1 MPYLPATASVSFL
14 PDWPKPLVSENSAT
28 LVMPRFFMSSN
39 TFSAAMRSVWGVLK
53 THFLTGSMITTAP
66 AREMKG
72 TPARSTSGTVDIV
85 EPVVVPPTMRSTL
98 SSSIRRLA
106 KPLAL
111 LASLPSS

>member
-1 MPYLPATASVSFL
+1 
-14 PDWPKPLVSENSAT
+14 
-28 LVMPRFFMSSN
+28 
-39 TFSAAMRSVWGVLK
+39 LK
-53 THFLTGSMITTAP
+53 THFLTGSTITTAP

-72 TPARSTSGTVDIV
+72 TPAFSASGTMDMVA
-85 EPVVVPPTMRSTL
+85 PVVVPPTRRSTL